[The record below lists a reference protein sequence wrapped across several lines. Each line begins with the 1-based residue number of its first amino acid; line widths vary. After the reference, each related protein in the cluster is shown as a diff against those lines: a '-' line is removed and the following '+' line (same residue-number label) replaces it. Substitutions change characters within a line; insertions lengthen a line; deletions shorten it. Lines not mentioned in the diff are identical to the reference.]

1 MKIRNRI
8 LLGVILLTLIPL
20 LGLGAFVYWHFS
32 TSIEQR
38 AVSSAEK
45 LGAQFNQ
52 NLDLLVEDAARMTL
66 SPLYDGTIVNILKK
80 YNPSANFKLRS
91 HEDVEKLSLFLSGFQ
106 YEREH
111 MYGVHIVANNGAV
124 FSHMDTY
131 RVKPVI
137 DLSTEPWVKDL
148 EHSQGKWV
156 FIPLHHPSYYQQ
168 PLSKPLVSVA
178 RLLRD
183 PADHSP
189 VGYIKVDFKPDLLH
203 SMTTNLAAGDWLIVD
218 ERERVLF
225 QSENSHS
232 ASSTYSFDYGAT
244 RITLEGDDYLVVSN
258 QSRYT
263 KVKVLTF
270 LPEGEIF
277 QELRWFNFWFTMIVL
292 ISLTLSIALSIVAS
306 KKFLT
311 PLERLKNKMKAIQ
324 NGDLKQRIEV
334 PVHDEIGELG
344 EVFNEMMDE
353 LDFLMKEV
361 YEMGMR
367 KTKAELKALQ
377 SQMAP
382 HFMYNTL
389 EAISMVAMSKREFEI
404 SDMIS
409 ALGNMMRYVLK
420 QDQDMVT
427 LRNEIGFV
435 REYVTIIEFR
445 KGEQISVHWD
455 IDEELLDTP
464 IPKFTLQP
472 IVENAINHG
481 VGDMENGSIWI
492 RTVKKADKVV
502 IIIED
507 NGIGMDRAVLENI
520 VASVNHLAGL
530 AGGASVKEEAVHNGI
545 AMNNIQR
552 RLHMFFGLSYGLQ
565 IYSESGIGTA
575 VHIIIPLKGENVR
588 DQSHAG

>member
-20 LGLGAFVYWHFS
+20 LVLGAFVYWHFS
-32 TSIEQR
+32 TSIEER

-52 NLDLLVEDAARMTL
+52 NLDLLAEDAARLTL
-66 SPLYDGTIVNILKK
+66 APLYDGTIINILKK
-80 YNPSANFKLRS
+80 YNQSTNFNLRS
-91 HEDVEKLSLFLSGFQ
+91 HEDVEKLSLFLSGFH
-106 YEREH
+106 YEREQ
-111 MYGVHIVANNGAV
+111 MYGVHIIANNGAV
-124 FSHMDTY
+124 FSHMDAY

-137 DLSTEPWVKDL
+137 DLSVEPWAEDL
-148 EHSQGKWV
+148 ERSQGKWV

-168 PLSKPLVSVA
+168 PLSKPIVSIA

-189 VGYIKVDFKPDLLH
+189 IGYIKVDFKPDLLYN
-203 SMTTNLAAGDWLIVD
+203 MTTHLAAGDWLIVD
-218 ERERVLF
+218 ERDRVLF
-225 QSENSHS
+225 QSEYSHATS
-232 ASSTYSFDYGAT
+232 NYSFNSGAT
-244 RITLEGDDYLVVSN
+244 RITLEGYDYMVVGN

-270 LPEGEIF
+270 LPEEEIF

-292 ISLTLSIALSIVAS
+292 FSLAISIALSIIAS

-311 PLERLKNKMKAIQ
+311 PLDRLKNKMKAIQ
-324 NGDLKQRIEV
+324 SGDLKQRIEV
-334 PVHDEIGELG
+334 PVNDEIGELG

-353 LDFLMKEV
+353 LDYLMKEV

-377 SQMAP
+377 TQMAP

-389 EAISMVAMSKREFEI
+389 ETISMVALSKREFEI

-409 ALGNMMRYVLK
+409 ALGNMMRYMLK

-427 LRNEIGFV
+427 LQNEIGFV

-455 IDEELLDTP
+455 IDEGLLETP

-492 RTVKKADKVV
+492 RTVREGDKVV
-502 IIIED
+502 IVIED
-507 NGIGMDRAVLENI
+507 NGSGMDRAVLEDV
-520 VASVNHLAGL
+520 VASVDHMTTA
-530 AGGASVKEEAVHNGI
+530 ASMKEEAVHNGI

-552 RLHMFFGLSYGLQ
+552 RLQMFFGLSYGLQ

-575 VHIIIPLKGENVR
+575 VHIVIPQKGENVH